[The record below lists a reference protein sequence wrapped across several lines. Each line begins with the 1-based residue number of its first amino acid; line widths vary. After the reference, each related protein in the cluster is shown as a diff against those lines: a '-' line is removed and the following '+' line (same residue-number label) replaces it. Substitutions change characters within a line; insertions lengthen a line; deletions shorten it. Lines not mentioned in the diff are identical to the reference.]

1 MPYWIIIAINHPDMK
16 QSNLKIE
23 NLLQNAISNGASVAR
38 LISSCNITIRDEL
51 AEYCLEPHKCPNY
64 GLAPSCPPHVSGPA
78 GFREFIKNLPQAIV
92 VKFDVPT
99 KVLMSDERRVF
110 YRRLH
115 EVVAGVEHDAAE
127 MGYTESKAFAGGSC
141 KTIFCYEHEKCNQ
154 LFGTGECLHPQLA
167 RPSMSGF
174 GVDIAALMATC
185 GWSADF
191 VTHGIGENANEMSW
205 IAGLILIG

>member
-1 MPYWIIIAINHPDMK
+1 MRRN
-16 QSNLKIE
+16 
-23 NLLQNAISNGASVAR
+23 NLLLEKLACGAISKGASDAR
-38 LISSCNITIRDEL
+38 LISSCITVRDEL
-51 AEYCLEPHKCPNY
+51 AHYCLEPHRCPNY

-78 GFREFIKNLPQAIV
+78 GFRELLKNHPQAIA
-92 VKFDVPT
+92 VKINVAT
-99 KVLMSDERRVF
+99 KVLMSNERMVI

-115 EVVAGVEHDAAE
+115 EVVAGIEREAMK

-141 KTIFCYEHEKCNQ
+141 KAIFCHEHEHCNL
-154 LFGTGECLHPQLA
+154 LFGTGECLYPQLA

-174 GVDIAALMATC
+174 GVDVAALMKAC

-191 VTHGIGENANEMSW
+191 VTHKFGVSSNEMSW